1 MSNEQY
7 IVEFDNLDGTGNTG
21 TSKESKYTNV
31 SGYAEDA
38 EYINEADDA
47 EDAEGA
53 IADDEV
59 YNDEYD
65 DDVNEVNF
73 SDEDETEEDSD
84 EDGYDANGIDDSEE
98 NPKESKNTS
107 DDKNPQKGTS
117 LNSLRGVLG
126 NKTLEDVIEREAK
139 EEQDTSSPFSLSK
152 TLGGVIISHFVKRQ
166 IGVVIL
172 IGAFVIVYI
181 SLRYM
186 CQKKLVEI
194 DRTET
199 KIVNARYKATVCT
212 SKLTEVSRESNV
224 LKRLAECGDSTLTIA
239 DEPPY
244 LIRIE
249 EE

>member
-7 IVEFDNLDGTGNTG
+7 IVEFDNLDGTGKTG
-21 TSKESKYTNV
+21 TSEGPKHTNV
-31 SGYAEDA
+31 SG
-38 EYINEADDA
+38 DA
-47 EDAEGA
+47 EDAEHINEA
-53 IADDEV
+53 AEADDTEGATTDGEAYDDE
-59 YNDEYD
+59 YNDAA
-65 DDVNEVNF
+65 NEIDF
-73 SDEDETEEDSD
+73 SDEDGTEDYSD
-84 EDGYDANGIDDSEE
+84 EDSEE
-98 NPKESKNTS
+98 TDGDDYSKDGKKTS
-107 DDKNPQKGTS
+107 HGKKTQKGTS

>member
-1 MSNEQY
+1 MSNEEN
-7 IVEFDNLDGTGNTG
+7 IVEFNNLDSAEAPDVSKNTEAPEAP
-21 TSKESKYTNV
+21 SN
-31 SGYAEDA
+31 AEIPDA
-38 EYINEADDA
+38 EAP
-47 EDAEGA
+47 
-53 IADDEV
+53 
-59 YNDEYD
+59 EYSE
-65 DDVNEVNF
+65 NTE
-73 SDEDETEEDSD
+73 ETEYSE
-84 EDGYDANGIDDSEE
+84 NSEE
-98 NPKESKNTS
+98 NE
-107 DDKNPQKGTS
+107 KGTP

-139 EEQDTSSPFSLSK
+139 EEQDTSSPFSLSR
-152 TLGGVIISHFVKRQ
+152 TLGGVIISRFIRRQ

-172 IGAFVIVYI
+172 IGVFIIIYI

-212 SKLTEVSRESNV
+212 SKLTEASRESNV

>member
-7 IVEFDNLDGTGNTG
+7 IVEFDNLDGTGKTG
-21 TSKESKYTNV
+21 TSEGPKHTNV
-31 SGYAEDA
+31 SGDAEDA
-38 EYINEADDA
+38 EYINEAAETDDTEGATADGEAYDDEYNDDA
-47 EDAEGA
+47 
-53 IADDEV
+53 
-59 YNDEYD
+59 
-65 DDVNEVNF
+65 NEIDF
-73 SDEDETEEDSD
+73 SDEDETEDYSD
-84 EDGYDANGIDDSEE
+84 EDSEE
-98 NPKESKNTS
+98 TDGDDYSKDGKKTS
-107 DDKNPQKGTS
+107 NGKKTQKGTS